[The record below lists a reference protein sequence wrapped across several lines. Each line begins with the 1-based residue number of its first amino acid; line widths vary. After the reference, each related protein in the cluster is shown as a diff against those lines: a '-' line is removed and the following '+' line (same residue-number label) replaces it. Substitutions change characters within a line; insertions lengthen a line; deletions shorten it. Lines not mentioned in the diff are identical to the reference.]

1 MGGIA
6 AVIGKGLQP
15 SCKYGSVLCNNTL
28 AHALDRMAGT
38 GSRNGFLAADL
49 HPDGSSAYTHGKE
62 GI

>member
-6 AVIGKGLQP
+6 AVIGKGLHL

-38 GSRNGFLAADL
+38 GSGNGFLAADL
-49 HPDGSSAYTHGKE
+49 HPDRPTAYTHGKE
-62 GI
+62 SI